1 MSLGCWPRLLAV
13 VELPPIVA
21 ALGRCW
27 PCLLRVVE
35 LAAVGRS
42 AAPLLLPWLL
52 PCLYS
57 CRCWP
62 SAAGAVCAAWPAV
75 PGPRWPPLWP
85 AAAIL
90 ARCGAAALPRP
101 WDVAPAAVGLL
112 AFSPFPL
119 PIIIYSVSLF
129 LGLFYFAVAVLFC
142 GPP

>member
-1 MSLGCWPRLLAV
+1 MRGHLCKRDSPGPAPALLAVSLGCWPRPLA
-13 VELPPIVA
+13 
-21 ALGRCW
+21 
-27 PCLLRVVE
+27 VVE

-75 PGPRWPPLWP
+75 PGSRWPPPWP
-85 AAAIL
+85 AAAVL
-90 ARCGAAALPRP
+90 ARDGAAALPRP
-101 WDVAPAAVGLL
+101 WDVAPTAVGLL

-129 LGLFYFAVAVLFC
+129 LGLFYFDVAVLFC
-142 GPP
+142 GPL